1 MGVVVFDH
9 CITAVFQYH
18 SGIVSM
24 SKFLLNLLF
33 LADAVD
39 VYS

>member
-9 CITAVFQYH
+9 CITAVLQYH

-24 SKFLLNLLF
+24 LCLNFLLNLL
-33 LADAVD
+33 LLQG
-39 VYS
+39 